1 MCFLFADCC
10 AEPSEKGHKDRLE
23 YLDLDSIMHEFEII
37 RNTTTMRKKRVI
49 QDHLDMR
56 AKLVEKDTNGTFYHR
71 S

>member
-10 AEPSEKGHKDRLE
+10 AEPSETGHKDRDRLE
-23 YLDLDSIMHEFEII
+23 YLDLDAIMHEFEII

-49 QDHLDMR
+49 QEHLDMR
-56 AKLVEKDTNGTFYHR
+56 AKLGEKGHGHK